1 MKTSETI
8 SEISK
13 QLSQAWKE
21 FDNPKHNRK
30 VTVKTKKG
38 GTYQFEYTDLGG
50 ILDEVKP
57 HLSKNGITILQ
68 DSYTQITEQGQH
80 LICVDTSLIHS
91 SGEWMKT
98 EPLKIPASQ
107 NIQDM
112 GGQITY
118 LKRYSLSAMLGI
130 STEEDD
136 DSNGTVGNQVQY
148 KNTQDKQQ
156 NKQETKQV
164 GKPTLLA
171 KFKQGGASEEQFN
184 EWYAKQNAAGFNHN
198 QMDQYLTKALMDKGK
213 Q

>member
-1 MKTSETI
+1 MKTSESI
-8 SEISK
+8 AEISK
-13 QLSQAWKE
+13 HLSQAWKE
-21 FDNPKHNRK
+21 FNNPKHNRK
-30 VTVKTKKG
+30 VTVKTRKG

-68 DSYTQITEQGQH
+68 DSYTEMTEQGNM
-80 LICVDTSLIHS
+80 ICVDTSLIHS

-136 DSNGTVGNQVQY
+136 DANGTVGNQVEY
-148 KNTQDKQQ
+148 Q
-156 NKQETKQV
+156 NKPPQKEI
-164 GKPTLLA
+164 GRPTLLA
-171 KFKQGGASEEQFN
+171 KFKQGGGTEEQFN
-184 EWYAKQNAAGFNHN
+184 DWFGKQVSSGFDNN
-198 QMDQYLTKALMDKGK
+198 QMDAYLTKKLMEKGK

>member
-1 MKTSETI
+1 MKTSESI
-8 SEISK
+8 AEISK
-13 QLSQAWKE
+13 HLSQAWKE
-21 FDNPKHNRK
+21 FNNPKHNRK

-68 DSYTQITEQGQH
+68 DSYTEMTERGNM
-80 LICVDTSLIHS
+80 ICVDTSLIHT

-136 DSNGTVGNQVQY
+136 DANGTVGNQVEY
-148 KNTQDKQQ
+148 Q
-156 NKQETKQV
+156 NKDTQQTKQV
-164 GKPTLLA
+164 GRPTLLA
-171 KFKQGGASEEQFN
+171 KFKQGGGSEEQFN
-184 EWYAKQNAAGFNHN
+184 DWYNSQIKNGHTNNAIDEF
-198 QMDQYLTKALMDKGK
+198 LTKKLMEK
-213 Q
+213 QS

>member
-1 MKTSETI
+1 MKTSESI
-8 SEISK
+8 AEISK
-13 QLSQAWKE
+13 HLSQAWKE
-21 FDNPKHNRK
+21 FNNPKHNRK
-30 VTVKTKKG
+30 VTVKTRKG

-68 DSYTQITEQGQH
+68 DSYTEMTEQGNM
-80 LICVDTSLIHS
+80 ICVDTSLIHS

-136 DSNGTVGNQVQY
+136 DANGTVGNQVEYQN
-148 KNTQDKQQ
+148 KNTQQT
-156 NKQETKQV
+156 TKQV
-164 GKPTLLA
+164 GRPTLLA
-171 KFKQGGASEEQFN
+171 KFKQGGGTVDQFDK
-184 EWYAKQNAAGFNHN
+184 WYANQSAQGFDNN
-198 QMDQYLTKALMDKGK
+198 QMDAYLTKALVKKGK

>member
-1 MKTSETI
+1 MKTSESI
-8 SEISK
+8 AEISK
-13 QLSQAWKE
+13 HLSQAWKE
-21 FDNPKHNRK
+21 FNNPKHNRK
-30 VTVKTKKG
+30 VTVKTRKG

-68 DSYTQITEQGQH
+68 DSYTEMSERRNM
-80 LICVDTSLIHS
+80 ICVDTTLIHT

-136 DSNGTVGNQVQY
+136 DANGTLGNQVTY
-148 KNTQDKQQ
+148 EKNKSDQTQQT
-156 NKQETKQV
+156 EI
-164 GKPTLLA
+164 GKPVLIA
-171 KFKQGGASEEQFN
+171 KFKQGGGTEEQFN
-184 EWYAKQNAAGFNHN
+184 EWYRKQVTSGFNHN
-198 QMDQYLTKALMDKGK
+198 QMDQYLTKALMERNK

>member
-13 QLSQAWKE
+13 QLSQAWRE

-68 DSYTQITEQGQH
+68 DSYTEITEQVNM
-80 LICVDTSLIHS
+80 ICVDTSLIHS

-136 DSNGTVGNQVQY
+136 DANGTVGNQVDY
-148 KNTQDKQQ
+148 Q
-156 NKQETKQV
+156 NKQQKQEPKKEI

-184 EWYAKQNAAGFNHN
+184 EWYAKQTAAGFNHN
-198 QMDQYLTKALMDKGK
+198 QMDQYLTKALMKKADK
-213 Q
+213 